1 MAYVPRMLQFYRD
14 EIMEKL
20 RKEFE
25 YVNVMQIPRL
35 LKITLN
41 MGLGEAVQNAADS

>member
-1 MAYVPRMLQFYRD
+1 MAYVSRMLQLYRG

-25 YVNVMQIPRL
+25 YANVMQIPRL
-35 LKITLN
+35 MKVT
-41 MGLGEAVQNAADS
+41 